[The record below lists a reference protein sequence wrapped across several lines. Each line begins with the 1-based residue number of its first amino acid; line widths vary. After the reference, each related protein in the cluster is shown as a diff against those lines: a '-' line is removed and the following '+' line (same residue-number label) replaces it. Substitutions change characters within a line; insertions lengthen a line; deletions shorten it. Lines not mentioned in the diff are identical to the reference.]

1 MISRC
6 LSVAIAAAAAVLCAA
21 EKKEPAPR
29 TLDELKAAIAQ
40 ILTETKT
47 PGAGIAIVTR
57 DQIML
62 ADGIGKADVGDG
74 RPAAADPLFR
84 IGSVSKAFAT
94 LSILK
99 LQEQGRLQLSD
110 PVRKYAPDIS
120 CRRPCSC
127 SLRMDKAVC

>member
-6 LSVAIAAAAAVLCAA
+6 LPVAIAAAVAVLYAA

-29 TLDELKAAIAQ
+29 TLDELKAAIGR

-62 ADGIGKADVGDG
+62 ADGVGKASVGDG
-74 RPAAADPLFR
+74 RPADADTLFR

-99 LQEQGRLQLSD
+99 LQEEGRLQLRSEE
-110 PVRKYAPDIS
+110 
-120 CRRPCSC
+120 RRHGP
-127 SLRMDKAVC
+127 

>member
-62 ADGIGKADVGDG
+62 ADGVGKADVGDG
-74 RPAAADPLFR
+74 RPADADAEKRVADVVAGAKQAAD
-84 IGSVSKAFAT
+84 IA
-94 LSILK
+94 
-99 LQEQGRLQLSD
+99 
-110 PVRKYAPDIS
+110 RKTMAHA
-120 CRRPCSC
+120 
-127 SLRMDKAVC
+127 LLW